1 LRSVTRTCGQT
12 CLLLEYSEKMTTNK
26 LEVANT
32 IRTQIGPVAFM
43 LMGASNLLGGEDY
56 LQFKIGSNAKK
67 VTHVTV
73 TLLPSDTY
81 KLTFQRVWGT
91 KVTLLNELAGVYV
104 DNLHDM
110 IELHT
115 GLFLSFNKK

>member
-1 LRSVTRTCGQT
+1 MSNN
-12 CLLLEYSEKMTTNK
+12 NK

-32 IRTQIGPVAFM
+32 ICKQIGPVAFM
-43 LMGASNLLGGEDY
+43 LMGAKDLVGGEDF
-56 LQFKIGSNAKK
+56 LKFKIGSNAKK

-73 TLLPSDTY
+73 TLLRSDTY
-81 KLTFQRVWGT
+81 KLSFHRVWGT

-115 GLFLSFNKK
+115 GLFLSFSPRK